1 MITMNL
7 DEKTIKQTSAKQIL
21 QICMPIIEKL
31 YQEIEI
37 LEISKEEFLSEVLTE
52 ITRSKKTYHGEVLY
66 GEYLKTKINLSFE
79 KRIKKDML
87 NKEKSYRIIT
97 HYINQH
103 LSLENASKEAQKEIK
118 KLDNF
123 LEKYD
128 YLPDLN
134 IILRILENNEKLS
147 TILQFMLQE
156 NQIEIESFKLEK
168 YFDNNATL
176 LIIKTYCILNHVEF
190 LESEENSKFSLEEAK
205 LPDST
210 QLYLKEIGNL
220 PLLSPE
226 EEIEL
231 ASKVLAK
238 DEEAKKLFIERNL
251 KLVVSIAKRY
261 VGRGLPFIDLI
272 QEGNIGLI
280 TAVDKFDGSRGIKF
294 STYATYWIIQAITR
308 TIANKGRNIR
318 IPVHIQEKMFKFKRT
333 CFDLAAKLNR
343 QPSLAEIAK
352 EMQISIDEANKLQQ
366 LQRDTVSINQII
378 GEDEDCELE
387 DFIPATEETP
397 EEIAITT
404 NLQNQVRELLENGIL
419 TPNEVTILF
428 KRFGFDNQPPLILE
442 EIAEEM
448 QITRERVRQ
457 IEARAIMKLRNS
469 YQINDF
475 AEYMQHP
482 EQALK
487 QLKSFR
493 EQYASQRGYI
503 TKLFSDE
510 CRRERRRGEKNNMT
524 RERTIYDY
532 FNQYTKEQV
541 DTMLEKLSEEELKLV
556 HARYGEDLTYPTFG
570 KLTREQSPKF
580 HNHLVPKMKKLL
592 ANPDQVRK
600 TRNKKPTP
608 AEEFF
613 PTNKKEKPAEDIISM
628 KPKEE
633 QPITPPSQPCIVER
647 EKETIAVAKEDY
659 LKMLELL
666 RTPMF
671 SNVMNQYSIR
681 EIVIASLKLGY
692 INGKCF
698 STKAIAEF
706 LGIESQ
712 EIINVTRTML
722 ENYKEKL
729 NQTIDN
735 TLKMV
740 EEGSAFDVAI
750 LRKNKK

>member
-1 MITMNL
+1 
-7 DEKTIKQTSAKQIL
+7 
-21 QICMPIIEKL
+21 
-31 YQEIEI
+31 
-37 LEISKEEFLSEVLTE
+37 
-52 ITRSKKTYHGEVLY
+52 
-66 GEYLKTKINLSFE
+66 
-79 KRIKKDML
+79 
-87 NKEKSYRIIT
+87 
-97 HYINQH
+97 
-103 LSLENASKEAQKEIK
+103 
-118 KLDNF
+118 
-123 LEKYD
+123 
-128 YLPDLN
+128 
-134 IILRILENNEKLS
+134 
-147 TILQFMLQE
+147 
-156 NQIEIESFKLEK
+156 
-168 YFDNNATL
+168 
-176 LIIKTYCILNHVEF
+176 
-190 LESEENSKFSLEEAK
+190 
-205 LPDST
+205 
-210 QLYLKEIGNL
+210 
-220 PLLSPE
+220 
-226 EEIEL
+226 
-231 ASKVLAK
+231 
-238 DEEAKKLFIERNL
+238 
-251 KLVVSIAKRY
+251 
-261 VGRGLPFIDLI
+261 
-272 QEGNIGLI
+272 
-280 TAVDKFDGSRGIKF
+280 
-294 STYATYWIIQAITR
+294 
-308 TIANKGRNIR
+308 
-318 IPVHIQEKMFKFKRT
+318 
-333 CFDLAAKLNR
+333 
-343 QPSLAEIAK
+343 
-352 EMQISIDEANKLQQ
+352 MQISIDEATKLRQ
-366 LQRDTVSINQII
+366 LQRDTVSMNQMI

-387 DFIPATEETP
+387 DFIPATEKTP

-419 TPNEVTILF
+419 TENEVTILF
-428 KRFGFDNQPPLILE
+428 KRFGFENQPPLILE

-457 IEARAIMKLRNS
+457 LEARAIMKLRNS

-493 EQYASQRGYI
+493 EQYASQGGYI

-510 CRRERRRGEKNNMT
+510 CRREKRRGEKINMT

-541 DTMLEKLSEEELKLV
+541 DTMLEKLSEEEIKLV

-600 TRNKKPTP
+600 TRSKSVTPT
-608 AEEFF
+608 EESTKEGNIIQNSKEESL
-613 PTNKKEKPAEDIISM
+613 PTNR
-628 KPKEE
+628 KEE
-633 QPITPPSQPCIVER
+633 PPITPPSQPCIIEP
-647 EKETIAVAKEDY
+647 EKETIAIAKEDY

-671 SNVMNQYSIR
+671 SNIMNQYSIR